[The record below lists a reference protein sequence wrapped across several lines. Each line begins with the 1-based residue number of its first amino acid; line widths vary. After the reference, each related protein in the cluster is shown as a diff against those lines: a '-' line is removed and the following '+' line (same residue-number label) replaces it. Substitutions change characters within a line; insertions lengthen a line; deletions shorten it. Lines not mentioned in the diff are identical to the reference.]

1 MRRLRR
7 RECPDR
13 AMGAVG
19 LDPLIL
25 GFLGLQGFQQSRQAA
40 LVTCGGA
47 AMNDAFVD
55 HRINHRD
62 GSSDRALRAHELT
75 LFQSAPRLLDGGAH
89 FGAQRHVMGATLDRL
104 TGALFCRLNIGQGK
118 NPQRVSNEPCIL
130 LNCTNSV
137 NFVSR
142 RALGVAPVVAGVWG
156 LLAYLG
162 GLCL

>member
-1 MRRLRR
+1 MATRGPQRVVL
-7 RECPDR
+7 
-13 AMGAVG
+13 
-19 LDPLIL
+19 LDALD
-25 GFLGLQGFQQSRQAA
+25 QRRQAA
-40 LVTCGGA
+40 LVARCGVTV
-47 AMNDAFVD
+47 NDALRYHAV
-55 HRINHRD
+55 ND
-62 GSSDRALRAHELT
+62 GYGGLKGVLRTGFFASGNCST
-75 LFQSAPRLLDGGAH
+75 CLFDGGAH